1 MGMAELVVTAVLVE
15 GRSKSEVA
23 RDYGVSRRWV
33 ITLVQ
38 RYQGE
43 GTAGLVARSRRP
55 RRSPKR
61 TPAGV
66 EDEIVEIR
74 KDLAKAGH
82 EAGAATIAFH
92 LERRHGHSPAVSTIW
107 RILSERGFVIP
118 QPHKRPKSSYVRF
131 EAAQPNERWQT
142 DITHWSLSDGTDIEV
157 LNVVDDHSRFC
168 IASVARHVFK
178 ATDVDRCFQAAAVS
192 HGEPAS
198 MLSDNGAVFTGRYRG
213 TGRVALELTLNA
225 RGIAFSHSRPYH
237 PETCGKVERFHKTL
251 KRWLAAQPPA
261 QSPAELQAALDCF
274 RRYYNTVRPHRALGR
289 RTPRRPTRL
298 APRRGRAASPS
309 TTPTGESA
317 TTPSTTTA
325 SSPCATTAGCITSA
339 SAAATPANACSSSS
353 KTYTCASPPPTASSS
368 ANSNSTPP
376 ATTNPSPK
384 RERCPETPVHGV
396 PRHR

>member
-55 RRSPKR
+55 RRSPNR

-142 DITHWSLSDGTDIEV
+142 DITHWKPE
-157 LNVVDDHSRFC
+157 R
-168 IASVARHVFK
+168 RH
-178 ATDVDRCFQAAAVS
+178 
-192 HGEPAS
+192 
-198 MLSDNGAVFTGRYRG
+198 
-213 TGRVALELTLNA
+213 
-225 RGIAFSHSRPYH
+225 
-237 PETCGKVERFHKTL
+237 
-251 KRWLAAQPPA
+251 
-261 QSPAELQAALDCF
+261 
-274 RRYYNTVRPHRALGR
+274 
-289 RTPRRPTRL
+289 
-298 APRRGRAASPS
+298 
-309 TTPTGESA
+309 
-317 TTPSTTTA
+317 
-325 SSPCATTAGCITSA
+325 
-339 SAAATPANACSSSS
+339 
-353 KTYTCASPPPTASSS
+353 
-368 ANSNSTPP
+368 
-376 ATTNPSPK
+376 
-384 RERCPETPVHGV
+384 
-396 PRHR
+396 